1 MKIYVGCAL
10 VKASQEYRDFVASF
24 KHKLDV
30 EPDIEVLEFIGLDK
44 GTATDVYRHDFAQ
57 VQACDAMLAFCDEP
71 SIGLGMEIREAIHCK
86 KPILCLHLAGTPIT
100 RMLIGAQEAGD
111 VAIETY
117 ADTDSALAVVLKF
130 LAASVTA
137 PGDPS

>member
-24 KHKLDV
+24 KHKLDA

-117 ADTDSALAVVLKF
+117 ADTDSALTAVLKF
-130 LAASVTA
+130 LAASVTV
-137 PGDPS
+137 PGDLS